1 MIDCSAGFPWNPG
14 ANACNPCPFWTDY
27 YFLFIICMYLCLC
40 VGLCMG
46 LYTWVQI
53 PVGSKKKYFIY
64 INNLKLQAWATQ
76 YEWVAKT
83 NASFRR
89 EAVCALN
96 HYIISPASCYYFKIF
111 FHVCETVCVWSYA
124 YVLHRSHSQYEVSSS
139 IDVHIKFWRQD
150 LWPDLELTHLAGLA
164 S

>member
-1 MIDCSAGFPWNPG
+1 MHITPALFGLISTFYSLYVCIC
-14 ANACNPCPFWTDY
+14 ACVWVSVWVCIHEY
-27 YFLFIICMYLCLC
+27 RCLW
-40 VGLCMG
+40 G
-46 LYTWVQI
+46 
-53 PVGSKKKYFIY
+53 PKKKYFIY
-64 INNLKLQAWATQ
+64 INNLELQAWATQ

-83 NASFRR
+83 NASFRW

-96 HYIISPASCYYFKIF
+96 HYIDSPASCYYFKIF

-124 YVLHRSHSQYEVSSS
+124 YVLYRSHSQYEVSSS
-139 IDVHIKFWRQD
+139 IDVHITFWRQD